1 VRRVRHRLHAP
12 GHDDLELAG
21 PDQLVGQRDRVQ
33 SGQADLVHGDPGR
46 GHRDA
51 RGDRGLARRDLPGA
65 GLQHLTH
72 DDVLDLLG
80 PHAAALEGGRDGVPA
95 QRRGRDIL
103 EVAEQAAHRGSGAAD
118 DHGAGH
124 D

>member
-1 VRRVRHRLHAP
+1 MISNSPARISWSASAIASSPDRQTLFTVIP
-12 GHDDLELAG
+12 GVVIGMPA
-21 PDQLVGQRDRVQ
+21 
-33 SGQADLVHGDPGR
+33 A
-46 GHRDA
+46 
-51 RGDRGLARRDLPGA
+51 DRGLARRDLPGA

-103 EVAEQAAHRGSGAAD
+103 EVARAGGPSGF
-118 DHGAGH
+118 GRR
-124 D
+124 